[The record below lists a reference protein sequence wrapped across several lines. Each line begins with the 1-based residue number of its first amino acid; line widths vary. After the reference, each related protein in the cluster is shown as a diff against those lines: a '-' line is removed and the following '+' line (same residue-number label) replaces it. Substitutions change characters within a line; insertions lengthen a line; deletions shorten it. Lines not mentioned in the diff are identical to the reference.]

1 MLSRMAS
8 RPNQHMSS
16 CWHLPIN
23 LSPLLLLAWLVPFWQ
38 AASPSGFPGVASV
51 QLRIVHEGMLS
62 CKTRRATTAYF
73 LVSRFCFPAWAAEM
87 TLYVF
92 LSCFLADLAELQTQ
106 QQNTPKHS
114 ACLMLCFRPPKKNS
128 TLTVTHDSTPM
139 ATFYWIVHT
148 SKYLKSTSG
157 QEREHWLRHEHD
169 AHLANRKEHT
179 TSRLHQLNQA
189 LQELGQRR
197 KSNPRRLQGSIW
209 VSSNVFDK
217 MQQLLL
223 L

>member
-1 MLSRMAS
+1 MFSSLAFWLTLLSYK
-8 RPNQHMSS
+8 
-16 CWHLPIN
+16 
-23 LSPLLLLAWLVPFWQ
+23 LSNKIRRNTAHVWCCV
-38 AASPSGFPGVASV
+38 SG
-51 QLRIVHEGMLS
+51 LR
-62 CKTRRATTAYF
+62 
-73 LVSRFCFPAWAAEM
+73 
-87 TLYVF
+87 
-92 LSCFLADLAELQTQ
+92 
-106 QQNTPKHS
+106 
-114 ACLMLCFRPPKKNS
+114 KKNS

-197 KSNPRRLQGSIW
+197 KSNPRRLRGSIW

-217 MQQLLL
+217 MQELLL
-223 L
+223 YSSIWILRWKQIAFSIVSRSCTSGSTTPWRLRWTLQ